1 MNLSNTAVHDVQ
13 HRKIRGRGGGGG
25 MSMPLVVRYII
36 MYIANF
42 FLSLYEDQVQVI
54 WYHQGYIYIIDD
66 SIASI
71 GISTNELSSQYL
83 CQK

>member
-1 MNLSNTAVHDVQ
+1 MNLSNTAVHGVE

-54 WYHQGYIYIIDD
+54 WYHPGYIYIIDN

-83 CQK
+83 CPK

>member
-1 MNLSNTAVHDVQ
+1 MNLSNTAVHDVE
-13 HRKIRGRGGGGG
+13 HRKIRGGGGG
-25 MSMPLVVRYII
+25 MSMSLVVRYII

-54 WYHQGYIYIIDD
+54 WYHPGYICIIDN

-83 CQK
+83 CPK

>member
-1 MNLSNTAVHDVQ
+1 MNLSNTAVHDVE
-13 HRKIRGRGGGGG
+13 HRKIRGRGGG

-54 WYHQGYIYIIDD
+54 WYHPGYIYIIDN

-83 CQK
+83 CPK

>member
-54 WYHQGYIYIIDD
+54 WYHQGYTY
-66 SIASI
+66 
-71 GISTNELSSQYL
+71 TL
-83 CQK
+83 

>member
-1 MNLSNTAVHDVQ
+1 MNLSNTAVHDVE
-13 HRKIRGRGGGGG
+13 HRKIRGRGVGGG

-54 WYHQGYIYIIDD
+54 WYHPGYIYIIDN

-71 GISTNELSSQYL
+71 GISTNELSSQYF
-83 CQK
+83 CPK

>member
-1 MNLSNTAVHDVQ
+1 MNLSNTAVHDVE

-25 MSMPLVVRYII
+25 ISMSLVVRYII

-54 WYHQGYIYIIDD
+54 WYHPGYIYIIDN

-83 CQK
+83 CPK

>member
-54 WYHQGYIYIIDD
+54 WYHPGYIYIIDN

-83 CQK
+83 CPK

>member
-1 MNLSNTAVHDVQ
+1 MNLSNTAVHDVE
-13 HRKIRGRGGGGG
+13 HRKIRGRGGGGGGG

-54 WYHQGYIYIIDD
+54 WYHPGYIYTL
-66 SIASI
+66 
-71 GISTNELSSQYL
+71 STIQSRVLVSVLMN
-83 CQK
+83 

>member
-1 MNLSNTAVHDVQ
+1 MTLNIAKYGVGV
-13 HRKIRGRGGGGG
+13 GVGG

-54 WYHQGYIYIIDD
+54 WYHPGYIYIIDN

-71 GISTNELSSQYL
+71 GISTNEQSSQYL
-83 CQK
+83 CPK

>member
-1 MNLSNTAVHDVQ
+1 MNLSNTAVHDVE

-54 WYHQGYIYIIDD
+54 WYHPGYIYIIDN

-83 CQK
+83 CPK

>member
-1 MNLSNTAVHDVQ
+1 MNLSNTVVHDVE

-83 CQK
+83 CPK